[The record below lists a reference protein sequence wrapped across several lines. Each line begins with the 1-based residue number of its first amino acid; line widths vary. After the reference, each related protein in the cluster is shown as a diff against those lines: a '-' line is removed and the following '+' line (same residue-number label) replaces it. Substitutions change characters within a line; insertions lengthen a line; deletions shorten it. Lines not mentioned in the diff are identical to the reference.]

1 MEGMTEC
8 GQCLLC
14 FYQFGIAGIMVV
26 ELLLALVLMFW
37 ATNQMGII
45 TDLQGGD
52 VSEGSLTHT
61 INYNLGNNF
70 VNCSFND
77 CCPPLLEKK
86 EVPGFR
92 KIVDGIYELN
102 DTWPE
107 ATCVRPG
114 DECTDEKREQGLCEE
129 ELALAPATDAVNNS
143 NTIVSPSSSSGEII
157 TQDNENEGGN
167 ANAGSAPSS
176 GAALTDADVEPL
188 QQAEHNGR
196 QQMCMLFEPVQNK
209 ENCWDLELYDKKLR
223 EYFWGLLEPFSTV
236 ILVV

>member
-14 FYQFGIAGIMVV
+14 FYQFGIAGILVV

-37 ATNQMGII
+37 ATNQMDII
-45 TDLQGGD
+45 SNLQGGD

-77 CCPPLLEKK
+77 CCPPVLIEKGH
-86 EVPGFR
+86 PGFR
-92 KIVDGIYELN
+92 QIVEGIFDLN

-114 DECTDEKREQGLCEE
+114 DECTEEEEEQGLCDK
-129 ELALAPATDAVNNS
+129 ALAPAPGKSEKNS
-143 NTIVSPSSSSGEII
+143 SFLSPSPVGNTEGDASG
-157 TQDNENEGGN
+157 
-167 ANAGSAPSS
+167 ANAPSGLS
-176 GAALTDADVEPL
+176 DADVEPL
-188 QQAEHNGR
+188 QTSEYNGR
-196 QQMCMLFEPVQNK
+196 QQMCMLFGPVQT
-209 ENCWDLELYDKKLR
+209 EDNCWDLGVYDKKLR
-223 EYFWGLLEPFSTV
+223 AYFWGMLEPLSTI
-236 ILVV
+236 ILIM